1 MKLLLVEDE
10 VKLSEALTV
19 LISRA
24 GYTVE
29 TALDGLTAL
38 QMTRE
43 NKYDAI
49 VLDRMLPRLDG
60 LSVLKEMR
68 KEKNET
74 PVLLLTAKDE
84 PSERVAGLEAGA
96 DDYLIKPF
104 FTEELLARIKVLT
117 RRSEKK
123 STENIIE
130 SGGITLYPL
139 HGEAL
144 LKGKTKI
151 QLTVKETAL
160 LSLLMQNQGQVV
172 TKERIMEKI
181 WGYNSDAG
189 IANVDLY
196 IYYLRKKLNLTN
208 IRTIRGIGYSF
219 EEEQ

>member
-1 MKLLLVEDE
+1 MNLLLVEDE

-19 LISRA
+19 LIGRA

-43 NKYDAI
+43 NKYDVI

-68 KEKNET
+68 KEKNDT

>member
-19 LISRA
+19 LIGRA

-144 LKGKTKI
+144 LKGKPKI

>member
-74 PVLLLTAKDE
+74 PVLLLTSKDE
-84 PSERVAGLEAGA
+84 PSERVAGL
-96 DDYLIKPF
+96 
-104 FTEELLARIKVLT
+104 
-117 RRSEKK
+117 
-123 STENIIE
+123 
-130 SGGITLYPL
+130 
-139 HGEAL
+139 
-144 LKGKTKI
+144 
-151 QLTVKETAL
+151 
-160 LSLLMQNQGQVV
+160 
-172 TKERIMEKI
+172 
-181 WGYNSDAG
+181 
-189 IANVDLY
+189 
-196 IYYLRKKLNLTN
+196 
-208 IRTIRGIGYSF
+208 
-219 EEEQ
+219 